1 MNGPAMPL
9 LRKFTAC
16 VLVLFSIEALA
27 VDMNGCLFSFGPVLS
42 QAIFGG
48 TFLTGIVIALILLTV
63 DGFWRVLHLGCL
75 AVYVGM
81 VIPMFVGY
89 PVDEYVPDAAKAK

>member
-48 TFLTGIVIALILLTV
+48 TFLTGIV
-63 DGFWRVLHLGCL
+63 LHLGCL